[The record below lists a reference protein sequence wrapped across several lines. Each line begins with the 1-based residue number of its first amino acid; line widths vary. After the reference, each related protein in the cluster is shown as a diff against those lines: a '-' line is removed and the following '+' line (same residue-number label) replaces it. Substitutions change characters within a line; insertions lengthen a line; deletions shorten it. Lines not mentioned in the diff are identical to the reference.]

1 MGLIHSDGGIAKSRI
16 SEVTQLNLNLP
27 ERFNA
32 AEYFVD
38 RNVAEGRGDKTA
50 ILFED
55 QSYTYA
61 QFLEKVNRTG
71 NVLTE
76 LGVGMEDRVMLLLRD
91 TPEMLFSF
99 YGAIKIGA
107 VPIPS
112 NILMKAPDFL
122 YMLNDSR
129 AAVLIVDAVF
139 LPEIE
144 KILDQAV
151 FLKKVVVCGAAGQTH
166 LSFNELLEK
175 ANTDSKAADTTPDD
189 TAFWLY
195 SGRNPEKLMGA
206 VHHHSHMVYCS
217 EAYAKGIL
225 NMNEEDRAMGSFLF
239 FAYGLGNGAYFPF
252 AVGATTILISHPPKP
267 ELFYKDLVKYQPT
280 LFFTVPTLLGVLA
293 EYKKSCRSEG
303 KELPPAESLRA
314 CISSAEMLS
323 PEIYHRFKEEFGVE
337 ILDGTGSTEICHIFL
352 SNRFDE
358 IKVGSTGK
366 VVPGYDARLVD
377 DDGQPVKSGQV
388 GNLMISGGSIAS
400 AYWNQR
406 AETKLNMQGEWFVT
420 GDRYLID
427 EDGFYYFRGRSDDM
441 LRVGGK
447 WLAPGEV
454 ENTLNQHAAVAE
466 SAVVGYQDTEDLI
479 KPYAFVVLK
488 SKQDASAELE
498 EDIKQFVRD
507 RIATYKFPR
516 WIEFVDS
523 IPKTTGGKIQRFIL
537 QERIKERG

>member
-1 MGLIHSDGGIAKSRI
+1 ML
-16 SEVTQLNLNLP
+16 ELNLP
-27 ERFNA
+27 RRFNA

-38 RNVAEGRGDKTA
+38 RNVDEGRGKQTA

-55 QSYTYA
+55 QAYTYR
-61 QFLEKVNRTG
+61 QFLENVNRMA
-71 NVLTE
+71 NALTE
-76 LGVGMEDRVMLLLRD
+76 LGVGMEKRVMLLLRD

-144 KILDQAV
+144 KVLDQAV
-151 FLKKVVVCGAAGQTH
+151 FLQQVIVCGDAEHEH
-166 LSFNELLEK
+166 LSFDKLLEK
-175 ANTDSKAADTTPDD
+175 ANTDFKAVETTPDD
-189 TAFWLY
+189 AAFWLY

-206 VHHHSHMVYCS
+206 VHHHSHMVYCA

-225 NMNEEDRAMGSFLF
+225 NMTSEDRAMGSFLF

-267 ELFYKDLVKYQPT
+267 ELLYEDFVKYKPT

-293 EYKKSCRSEG
+293 EYKNRCRSES
-303 KELPPAESLRA
+303 KELPPVESLRA
-314 CISSAEMLS
+314 CISSAEILS

-358 IKVGSTGK
+358 IKPGSAGK
-366 VVPGYDARLVD
+366 IVPGYDARLLD

-420 GDRYLID
+420 GDRYMVD

-447 WLAPGEV
+447 WLAPREV
-454 ENTLNQHAAVAE
+454 ENTLNQHPAVAE
-466 SAVVGYQDTEDLI
+466 SAVVGYQDAEDLI

-488 SKQDASAELE
+488 SKQDPSAELE
-498 EDIKQFVRD
+498 EEIKQFVRD

-516 WIEFVDS
+516 WIEFADT

-537 QERIKERG
+537 QERIKARG

>member
-1 MGLIHSDGGIAKSRI
+1 ML
-16 SEVTQLNLNLP
+16 ELNLP
-27 ERFNA
+27 RRFNA
-32 AEYFVD
+32 AQYFVD
-38 RNVAEGRGDKTA
+38 RNVDEGRGAQTA
-50 ILFED
+50 ILFKD
-55 QSYTYA
+55 QTFTYR
-61 QFLEKVNRTG
+61 QFLENINRMA

-76 LGVGMEDRVMLLLRD
+76 LNVGMEDRVMLLLRD

-99 YGAIKIGA
+99 YGAIKTGA

-139 LPEIE
+139 LPEVA
-144 KILDQAV
+144 KILDQAI
-151 FLKKVVVCGAAGQTH
+151 FLKNVIVCGDADHNH
-166 LSFNELLEK
+166 LSFDALLEK
-175 ANTDSKAADTTPDD
+175 ANTDFDAAETTPDD
-189 TAFWLY
+189 AAFWLY
-195 SGRNPEKLMGA
+195 SGRNPEKLMAA

-225 NMNEEDRAMGSFLF
+225 NMKAEDRAMGSFLF

-252 AVGATTILISHPPKP
+252 AVGATTILINHPPKP
-267 ELFYKDLVKYQPT
+267 ELLYEDLVKYQPT

-293 EYKKSCRSEG
+293 EYKKACRSEG
-303 KELPPAESLRA
+303 TELPPVESLRA
-314 CISSAEMLS
+314 CISSAEILS
-323 PEIYHRFKEEFGVE
+323 PESYRRFKEEFGVE

-358 IKVGSTGK
+358 IKPGSTGK
-366 VVPGYDARLVD
+366 PVPGYGARLLD
-377 DDGQPVKSGQV
+377 DDGQPVNTGQV

-406 AETKLNMQGEWFVT
+406 EETKLNMQGEWFVT
-420 GDRYLID
+420 GDRYRVDD
-427 EDGFYYFRGRSDDM
+427 EGYYFFQGRSDDM

-447 WLAPGEV
+447 WLAPQEV
-454 ENTLNQHAAVAE
+454 ENTLNQHPAVEE

-488 SKQDASAELE
+488 SGHSPSQELE
-498 EDIKQFVRD
+498 EQIKQFVRD

-516 WIEFVDS
+516 WIEFSDH
-523 IPKTTGGKIQRFIL
+523 IPKTAGGKIQRFIL
-537 QERIKERG
+537 QEKIRERD

>member
-1 MGLIHSDGGIAKSRI
+1 M
-16 SEVTQLNLNLP
+16 TQLDLNLSR
-27 ERFNA
+27 RFNA

-38 RNVAEGRGDKTA
+38 RNVDEGRGEQTA

-55 QSYTYA
+55 QSYTYR
-61 QFLEKVNRTG
+61 QFLENVNRMA

-76 LGVGMEDRVMLLLRD
+76 LDVRMEDRVMLLLRD

-139 LPEIE
+139 FAEVA
-144 KILDQAV
+144 KILDRAV
-151 FLKKVVVCGAAGQTH
+151 FLKQVIVCGDADHEH

-175 ANTDSKAADTTPDD
+175 ATTDFKTAETNPDD

-206 VHHHSHMVYCS
+206 VHHHSHMVYCA

-225 NMNEEDRAMGSFLF
+225 NMTAEDRAMGSFLF

-252 AVGATTILISHPPKP
+252 SVGATTILISHPPKP
-267 ELFYKDLVKYQPT
+267 ELFYEDLVKYQPT
-280 LFFTVPTLLGVLA
+280 LFFTVPTLLGGLA
-293 EYKKSCRSEG
+293 EYKKTCRREAT
-303 KELPPAESLRA
+303 ELPPVKSLRA
-314 CISSAEMLS
+314 CISSAEILS
-323 PEIYHRFKEEFGVE
+323 PEIYYRFKEEFCVE

-352 SNRFDE
+352 SNRFGE

-366 VVPGYDARLVD
+366 VVPGYGARLLD

-388 GNLMISGGSIAS
+388 GNLTISGGSIAS

-420 GDRYLID
+420 GDRYLVD

-447 WLAPGEV
+447 WLAPREV
-454 ENTLNQHAAVAE
+454 ENTLNQHPAVVE
-466 SAVVGYQDTEDLI
+466 SAVVGYQDAEDLI
-479 KPYAFVVLK
+479 KPYAFVVLN
-488 SKQDASAELE
+488 SKKDGSAELE
-498 EDIKQFVRD
+498 EEIKQFVRD
-507 RIATYKFPR
+507 RIAAYKYPR
-516 WIEFVDS
+516 WIEFSDH
-523 IPKTTGGKIQRFIL
+523 IPKTAGGKIQRFIL
-537 QERIKERG
+537 QERIRERG

>member
-1 MGLIHSDGGIAKSRI
+1 ML
-16 SEVTQLNLNLP
+16 ELNLP

-38 RNVAEGRGDKTA
+38 RNVDEGRGEQTA

-55 QSYTYA
+55 QAFTYR
-61 QFLEKVNRTG
+61 QFLENVNRMA

-76 LGVGMEDRVMLLLRD
+76 LGVGMEQRVMLLLRD

-107 VPIPS
+107 VPIPT

-151 FLKKVVVCGAAGQTH
+151 FLKQVIVCGDAEHEH
-166 LSFNELLEK
+166 LAFENLLQK
-175 ANTDSKAADTTPDD
+175 ANTDFKAAETTPDD

-206 VHHHSHMVYCS
+206 VHHHSHMVYCA

-225 NMNEEDRAMGSFLF
+225 NMTAEDRAMGSFLF

-267 ELFYKDLVKYQPT
+267 ELFYEDLVEYKPT

-293 EYKKSCRSEG
+293 EYKKTCRSEG
-303 KELPPAESLRA
+303 RELPPIESLRA
-314 CISSAEMLS
+314 CISSAEILS

-352 SNRFDE
+352 SNRFGE

-366 VVPGYDARLVD
+366 VVPGYDARLLD

-406 AETKLNMQGEWFVT
+406 DETKFNMQGEWFVT
-420 GDRYLID
+420 GDRYLVD

-447 WLAPGEV
+447 WLAPREV
-454 ENTLNQHAAVAE
+454 EGTLNQHPAVAE
-466 SAVVGYQDTEDLI
+466 SAVVGYQGAEDLI

-488 SKQDASAELE
+488 SKQDASEKLE
-498 EDIKQFVRD
+498 EEIKEFVRD

-516 WIEFVDS
+516 WIEFTDK
-523 IPKTTGGKIQRFIL
+523 IPKTAGGKIQRFIL
-537 QERIKERG
+537 QERIKARG